1 MFVTCVTPTR
11 VLTLVTPT
19 CVISYI
25 QLAVTLGYE
34 QLLDDI
40 TLVSKHGGVIRNK

>member
-1 MFVTCVTPTR
+1 MFNQQMHKMFVTC
-11 VLTLVTPT
+11 VTPT

-25 QLAVTLGYE
+25 QLAVTLVYK

-40 TLVSKHGGVIRNK
+40 TLVSKHDGVIRNK

>member
-1 MFVTCVTPTR
+1 MHKIFVTHVTS
-11 VLTLVTPT
+11 T
-19 CVISYI
+19 CIINYI

-40 TLVSKHGGVIRNK
+40 MLLSKHGGVIRNK